1 MYIKNGLVQLTYAD
15 IKKKVGSSCLFG
27 LNELE
32 KGLFN
37 FCTAFLKANKEQ
49 IENFGIYDLSP
60 SVLLYGPPNTG
71 KTTLCYTLFTTIK
84 ENITNE
90 INFYNLDVGYMLAP
104 ELGKS
109 SRNLEDSFD
118 YLKESCKEQESWAF
132 LVLDEMDAFCMTR
145 NRSNEHD
152 AVRRSMTTLMLELD
166 KLHPESKII
175 ILGITN
181 VPDLLDTAVLRRFSI
196 QKQVDV
202 HLSFEGFCKYLRYLS
217 KPLNQT
223 LSHKLLQEMFKI
235 YESRN
240 FKTGDIKYVF
250 KSIYID
256 SLTSE
261 HQLSLEESLKKSM
274 QTSFSTGEHLL
285 QQSYYN

>member
-15 IKKKVGSSCLFG
+15 IKSKVGCSCLFG
-27 LNELE
+27 LSQLE
-32 KGLFN
+32 KRLLN
-37 FCTAFLKANKEQ
+37 FCAAFLKANKEQ
-49 IENFGIYDLSP
+49 IEDFGIYDLSP

-90 INFYNLDVGYMLAP
+90 INFYNIDVGYMLAP

-109 SRNLEDSFD
+109 SRNLEESFD
-118 YLKESCKEQESWAF
+118 YLKESCKEQKSWAF

-145 NRSNEHD
+145 SRTNEHD
-152 AVRRSMTTLMLELD
+152 AVRRAMTTLMLELD

-175 ILGITN
+175 IFGITN
-181 VPDLLDTAVLRRFSI
+181 VPNLLDTAVLRRFAM
-196 QKQVDV
+196 QKEVNVD
-202 HLSFEGFCKYLRYLS
+202 LSFEVFCKYLHYLS

-223 LSHKLLQEMFKI
+223 LSQESLREMFKI
-235 YESRN
+235 YKRRD
-240 FKTGDIKYVF
+240 FRTGDIKSVF
-250 KSIYID
+250 RSIYID
-256 SLTSE
+256 SIASE
-261 HQLSLEESLKKSM
+261 RQISLEESLTKSM

-285 QQSYYN
+285 QQPL